1 MIEAYFNIFAI
12 FAMMFVGYFLSY
24 KKWFDSHTADVFSK
38 MVLALALPFEM
49 FITITQKFSKAEF
62 IHLIGGIVVPVLSMI
77 IAYWASKAVAKLLG
91 VKSSRLGTFST
102 MFTCSNTI
110 FIGLPIN
117 IAVFG
122 SASIPY
128 VLIYYIA
135 NTTFFWTWGVYKIAQ
150 DSQTFAGLEEA
161 PVPQS
166 FGLLAGL
173 KKVMNPAMLGFTIGI
188 IWLLIGIKVPL
199 ALGNFATY
207 IGNLTTPLSM
217 FIIGITVYFLGIRTL
232 KLNKAIVGVL
242 MGRFIISPL
251 IIVVLTRFIHIPDL
265 MVKVFFIQSSM
276 PIQNSVPI
284 LARLYHADVEF
295 ATSTL
300 GYTVLSYLAVV
311 PVLLAVLQ
319 WL

>member
-1 MIEAYFNIFAI
+1 MIQAYFNIFAI

-24 KKWFDSHTADVFSK
+24 KKWFDSHTADLFSK
-38 MVLALALPFEM
+38 MVLGLALPFEM
-49 FITITQKFSKAEF
+49 FITMTQKFSRDEF
-62 IHLIGGIVVPVLSMI
+62 LHLIGGIVVPVLSMLL
-77 IAYWASKAVAKLLG
+77 AYWLSKVVAYLLG
-91 VKSSRLGTFST
+91 VEQARLGTFST

-117 IAVFG
+117 MAIFG
-122 SASIPY
+122 SQAVPY

-150 DSQTFAGLEEA
+150 DSQTFAGLA
-161 PVPQS
+161 QVPQD
-166 FGLLAGL
+166 FGLIQGL
-173 KKVMNPAMLGFTIGI
+173 KKVMNPTMLGFMVGI
-188 IWLLIGIKVPL
+188 VWLLTGIKVPL
-199 ALGNFATY
+199 ALVNFSTY
-207 IGNLTTPLSM
+207 IGNLTTPLPM

-242 MGRFIISPL
+242 LGRFILSPL
-251 IIVVLTRFIHIPDL
+251 LIILLTRWIPLPDM
-265 MVKVFFIQSSM
+265 MVKVFFIQSAM

-284 LARLYHADVEF
+284 LARRYRADIEF

-311 PVLLAVLQ
+311 PMQLFIMQ
-319 WL
+319 FI